1 MIQRPENLRVLLVDD
16 DEIDR
21 MAVIRGFYKANI
33 PSEIEVAR
41 DGVEGLSV
49 LRGEHDDRGLKPPYL
64 VLLDLNMPRL
74 DGIGFLE
81 EVRQDKDLRR
91 NVIFI
96 LTTSDSDED
105 KVAAYERLVA
115 GYIVKRTCGR
125 DFQDLIKMLD
135 TYWRVVALPQG

>member
-1 MIQRPENLRVLLVDD
+1 MLLIDD

-21 MAVIRGFYKANI
+21 MAVIRGFRKANI

-49 LRGEHDDRGLKPPYL
+49 LRGEDGDCDFQPPYL

-81 EVRQDKDLRR
+81 EVRKDHTLRR
-91 NVIFI
+91 NVIFV
-96 LTTSDSDED
+96 LTTSDHDED
-105 KVAAYERLVA
+105 KLAAYERWVA
-115 GYIVKRTCGR
+115 GYIVKRACGR
-125 DFQDLIKMLD
+125 DFHELIKMLD
-135 TYWRVVALPQG
+135 TYWRVVALPGK